1 MPGWDLH
8 CARLAESLQLLSY
21 EASRPLPAFLDWCQ
35 EGRLLELPALLGDL
49 ALPSLQVAVK
59 ACRQAHGCES
69 VLLVLLVCETA
80 RRACSFLGPALTF
93 ATQRALTSTP
103 FPGQNAG
110 PFRCLW
116 TC

>member
-8 CARLAESLQLLSY
+8 CARLAESLQLLSC

-69 VLLVLLVCETA
+69 VLLVLLVCQTA
-80 RRACSFLGPALTF
+80 RRACNFWDSHSPLLPNLH
-93 ATQRALTSTP
+93 
-103 FPGQNAG
+103 
-110 PFRCLW
+110 
-116 TC
+116 